1 MPCEA
6 SINLSVFQ
14 CMKMYTGSSWL
25 MTTHLMVVQN
35 NDGFRKNTL
44 QPVNKQLPAII
55 KYCSTIPTV
64 IWLQNWYLAPCSH
77 LELTRTKCPTVLG
90 SSFVIFSAGFPV
102 SWETGRKDCKLL
114 LPDDRTLSELI
125 SEGWLKRL
133 SKEGSWAP
141 EHLSSFPAV
150 LFYIQ
155 RRTELLHG
163 QLFQPDPGN
172 KREPKSNRE
181 WRGTE
186 ERQHNKERSA
196 GQCLGEAQWRPCIS
210 VSTLK
215 LEFAAWNSILLEFLQ
230 GNFVL

>member
-14 CMKMYTGSSWL
+14 CMKMCTGSSWL
-25 MTTHLMVVQN
+25 MIIHLMVVQN

-44 QPVNKQLPAII
+44 QPVNKQLPI

-64 IWLQNWYLAPCSH
+64 IGLQNWYLAPCSH
-77 LELTRTKCPTVLG
+77 LELTRTKCPTILG

-102 SWETGRKDCKLL
+102 SGETGRKGCKLL

-155 RRTELLHG
+155 RRTELLHWAALSARPWK
-163 QLFQPDPGN
+163 Q
-172 KREPKSNRE
+172 
-181 WRGTE
+181 
-186 ERQHNKERSA
+186 ERSKIQQRVGRHWRA
-196 GQCLGEAQWRPCIS
+196 TAQ
-210 VSTLK
+210 
-215 LEFAAWNSILLEFLQ
+215 
-230 GNFVL
+230 